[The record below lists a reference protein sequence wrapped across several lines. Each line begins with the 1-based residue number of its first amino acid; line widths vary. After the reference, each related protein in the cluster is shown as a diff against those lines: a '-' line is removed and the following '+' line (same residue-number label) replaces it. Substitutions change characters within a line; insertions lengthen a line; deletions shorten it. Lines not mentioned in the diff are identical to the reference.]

1 MQNRHT
7 MQSSKRKLFSAF
19 AILKVNELIFQWMGD
34 SFEFTC
40 RALFYIKQVQSWI
53 IHVFFHFFQCLVN
66 LEGKKPEFIPQALS
80 LYCWNGNIALI
91 IIVLLITLICLI
103 IIRRI
108 LFKSSLLFDTAAKL
122 RIISRKEVKSIC
134 VILSPILYQVPMR
147 FFWKESS
154 VSFT

>member
-53 IHVFFHFFQCLVN
+53 IHVFFIFSSVWLTWKERNQ
-66 LEGKKPEFIPQALS
+66 FILQALS

-103 IIRRI
+103 LIRRI
-108 LFKSSLLFDTAAKL
+108 LFKPSLLFDTAAKL
-122 RIISRKEVKSIC
+122 RIISRKEVKSVW
-134 VILSPILYQVPMR
+134 VILSPILYRVPMR
-147 FFWKESS
+147 FFLKEIS